1 MWLSNED
8 REMNTIAKDQN
19 SPQFQRVLKARQRI
33 YWEATK
39 LQIAQLIATVLL
51 PVTGAV
57 LATFSAPSR
66 PWVAL
71 YGLVVSVLDIFWI
84 DRSQRERLKVAA
96 KLAEK
101 FDCGV
106 FRLPWNTFAVGKPV
120 NAETID
126 AAARK
131 WSGNEAHLLDWYTN
145 IDDNAPLPLARIVCQ
160 RTNLWYD
167 SLLRRRY
174 GKILIGIVT
183 AVIVLLIVVA
193 AVRNLTVMDFVAVA
207 ATVSPAVIWAI
218 RERFRPSDA
227 AESIETVMGEAEKLL
242 EQAKAGQC
250 DDAECERHSRE
261 FQDAIF
267 GRRVAN
273 PLILPL
279 IYKFMRPEME
289 KQMQAGVNDLLDDS
303 ARQG

>member
-1 MWLSNED
+1 
-8 REMNTIAKDQN
+8 MNTIAKDQN
-19 SPQFQRVLKARQRI
+19 SPQLQRVLKARQRI

-39 LQIAQLIATVLL
+39 LQVTQLIATVLL
-51 PVTGAV
+51 PVSGAV
-57 LATFSAPSR
+57 LATFLASSR

-71 YGLVVSVLDIFWI
+71 YGLIVTVLDVLWI
-84 DRSQRERLKVAA
+84 DRSQREKLKVAA
-96 KLAEK
+96 KLGEQ

-106 FRLPWNTFAVGKPV
+106 LKLRWNTFAVGKPV
-120 NAETID
+120 NAETVD

-131 WSGNEAHLLDWYTN
+131 WSGNEAHLLDWYTD
-145 IDDNAPLPLARIVCQ
+145 IAGDAPLPLARIVCQ

-167 SLLRRRY
+167 SSLRRRY
-174 GKILIGIVT
+174 GKLLIGVVT
-183 AVIVLLIVVA
+183 VVIVLLIVVA

-207 ATVSPAVIWAI
+207 AAVSPAVIWAV
-218 RERFRPSDA
+218 RERFRQSDA

-242 EQAKAGQC
+242 EEAKGGQC
-250 DDAECERHSRE
+250 DDAKCERRSRE

-279 IYKFMRPEME
+279 IYWIMRTEME
-289 KQMQAGVNDLLDDS
+289 RQMKAGVTSLINDPAGQD
-303 ARQG
+303 